1 MSGDLPRLWRVPL
14 LILGMVSLFGGMA
27 AGLLRLGWN
36 SSAAGQPHRYSI
48 TDR

>member
-1 MSGDLPRLWRVPL
+1 MNGDLPRLWRIPL
-14 LILGMVSLFGGMA
+14 LVLGIVSLFGATA

-36 SSAAGQPHRYSI
+36 ARCPPPHPYSI